1 VVTTMTVPTLQS
13 VAPPRG
19 AAGGGN
25 AVRLTGA
32 DFADQVAVFFGDAPV
47 TVLNVHHDAGLDIA
61 DVRTPPHAHGVVD
74 VVLQNLDPIGIPVP
88 GEVASLPDAYRFLR
102 SRLAGETDFIR
113 LVRALLRA
121 LKRQVLSQVSMTV
134 AVDYRDTETGELEL
148 VTVAEIPSVV
158 LSGPRVSENRFYALN
173 EGREDVVPGPAGP
186 ELARHRPPYTVDLA
200 FTITAV
206 SDHTVELLNLMAAV
220 GTFLNRNRWID
231 LSRNP
236 ADPALGAVRWEMDP
250 DGDFRTSLDG
260 PDDLRAF
267 SCGLVIRGFDLD
279 EGQTRD
285 RGKAVDGVYV
295 GSEPIERSD
304 P

>member
-1 VVTTMTVPTLQS
+1 VT
-13 VAPPRG
+13 APSLAGISPNVG
-19 AAGGGN
+19 PASGGGL
-25 AVRLTGA
+25 VRITGA
-32 DFADQVAVFFGDAPV
+32 DFADRVEVFFDDAPA

-61 DVRTPPHAHGVVD
+61 DVRVPAHAQGRVD
-74 VVLQNLDPIGIPVP
+74 VTLQNLDPTGSPVP
-88 GEVASLPDAYRFLR
+88 GEVATLPDAYRFLR

-113 LVRALLRA
+113 LVRALLRE

-134 AVDYRDTETGELEL
+134 AVDYRDAESGELEL

-158 LSGPRVSENRFYALN
+158 LSGPRISENRFYALN

-186 ELARHRPPYTVDLA
+186 ELARHRPPYTVDLV

-220 GTFLNRNRWID
+220 GTFLNRNRWIE
-231 LSRNP
+231 LPRNS

-285 RGKAVDGVYV
+285 RGKAVDGVEV
-295 GSEPIERSD
+295 GSAPIERSD

>member
-1 VVTTMTVPTLQS
+1 MT
-13 VAPPRG
+13 APSLAGISPNVG
-19 AAGGGN
+19 PASGGGL
-25 AVRLTGA
+25 VRITGA
-32 DFADQVAVFFGDAPV
+32 DFADRVAVLFGDAPA

-61 DVRTPPHAHGVVD
+61 DVRAPAHAQGRVD
-74 VVLQNLDPIGIPVP
+74 VTLQNLDPTGSPVP
-88 GEVASLPDAYRFLR
+88 GEAATLPDAYRFLR
-102 SRLAGETDFIR
+102 SRLVGETDFIR
-113 LVRALLRA
+113 LVRALLRE

-148 VTVAEIPSVV
+148 ITVAEIPSIV
-158 LSGPRVSENRFYALN
+158 LSGPRISENRFYALN

-220 GTFLNRNRWID
+220 GTFLNRNRWVELPRD
-231 LSRNP
+231 RTN
-236 ADPALGAVRWEMDP
+236 PALGAVRWEMDP

-285 RGKAVDGVYV
+285 RGKAVDGVDV
-295 GSEPIERSD
+295 GSEPIERSE